1 MKCHNQNCNNH
12 ARSGFN
18 FEIINDDIRIVIPLC
33 VICTGIVKD
42 ENFSYATD
50 LVSLKN

>member
-1 MKCHNQNCNNH
+1 MKCHNQNCNQK
-12 ARSGFN
+12 ATTD